1 MEIKQALLKRLLLG
15 GVFILLL
22 TIIHHIYGG
31 IIYNTP
37 VRFHIAWFAIPTML
51 VIILLYTLHVR
62 KKTSPTLSKISLWLF
77 IAVIIFIPFGTFGLA
92 EGGYNH
98 LLKNILYFGGASEE
112 LMMNLYSDPIFEMP
126 NDFWFE
132 FTGILQ
138 FVAGIY
144 IGYVLTGFW
153 RQPGLCCS
161 AENLA
166 ARQPYA

>member
-1 MEIKQALLKRLLLG
+1 MENKRTILKKLLWSG
-15 GVFILLL
+15 IMILLL

-37 VRFHIAWFAIPTML
+37 VRFHIAWFAIP
-51 VIILLYTLHVR
+51 VIAVMILLYALQVR
-62 KKTSPTLSKISLWLF
+62 KISSPAISKISFWIF
-77 IAVIIFIPFGTFGLA
+77 ISIIILIPFGTFGLV

-112 LMMNLYSDPIFEMP
+112 LILQFYSDPIFEMP

-138 FVAGIY
+138 FFVGGY
-144 IGYVLTGFW
+144 IGYVLIQLW
-153 RQPGLCCS
+153 RTKS
-161 AENLA
+161 S
-166 ARQPYA
+166 